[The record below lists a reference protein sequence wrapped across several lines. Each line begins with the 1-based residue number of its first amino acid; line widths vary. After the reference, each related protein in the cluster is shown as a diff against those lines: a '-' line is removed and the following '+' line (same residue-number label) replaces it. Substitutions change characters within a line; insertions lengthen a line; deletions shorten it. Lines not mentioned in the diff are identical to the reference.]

1 LNAQNRDL
9 ITLKLPQKSRK
20 WNFFIGK
27 SFLQVS
33 LSKTRPLHITANVW
47 SGAIDAPAM
56 TTSTF
61 PDDLDT
67 TSLGLTI
74 FTSDPA
80 DAKDVMDEMLQYV
93 NQNGIIMVCA

>member
-1 LNAQNRDL
+1 
-9 ITLKLPQKSRK
+9 LKFPQESRK

-27 SFLQVS
+27 SFLHAY
-33 LSKTRPLHITANVW
+33 LSMIFHANTW
-47 SGAIDAPAM
+47 SVAIDAPAM

-74 FTSDPA
+74 CSSDPA

-93 NQNGIIMVCA
+93 NENGIIMVCA